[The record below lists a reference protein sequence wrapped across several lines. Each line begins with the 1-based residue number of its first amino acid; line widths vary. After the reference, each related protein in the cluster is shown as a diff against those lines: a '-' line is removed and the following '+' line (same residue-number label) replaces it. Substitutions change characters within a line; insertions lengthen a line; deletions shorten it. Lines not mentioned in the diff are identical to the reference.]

1 MHASAHMWSLLP
13 LIYEALLINH
23 TRPLTQPRISCIFNT
38 LNILIVV
45 NKYDY
50 VSNRL
55 LIIGHSCKFE
65 GDVTLFKVTG
75 ILTIIKACSIIYR
88 LWRNVKCLIIMFIWS
103 IQAVTK
109 WNKLKCF
116 IFLISCEAGA
126 YCTFVLVFGILQI
139 SIFAGCDVI
148 DSAVHV
154 SDGRVKTQ
162 SENLYTL

>member
-45 NKYDY
+45 SKYDY

-116 IFLISCEAGA
+116 IFLISREAGA
-126 YCTFVLVFGILQI
+126 YCTFVLVLPPILYI
-139 SIFAGCDVI
+139 SLKASDTMELNH
-148 DSAVHV
+148 HV
-154 SDGRVKTQ
+154 
-162 SENLYTL
+162 